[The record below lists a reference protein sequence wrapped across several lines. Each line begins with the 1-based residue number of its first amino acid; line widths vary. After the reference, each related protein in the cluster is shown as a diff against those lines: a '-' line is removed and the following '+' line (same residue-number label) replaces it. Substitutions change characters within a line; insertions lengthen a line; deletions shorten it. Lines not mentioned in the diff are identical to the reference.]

1 MKKYTLLALMLLLVL
16 MLTACSSKP
25 TEPEAT
31 EVPTPEPTVYIDP
44 NLMTIR
50 PAEFSEETQQVLD
63 ILNTN
68 LTFFDYTVD
77 ESIRSM
83 NLEMWNLSDAGWTST
98 GRTLGNI
105 DSTEGRIGISLTGAT
120 YDLYIIDE
128 GDTHK
133 VSYDALSGFE
143 AQPSILGS
151 RLSESSPIVS
161 DQEVE
166 LWMRLG
172 AGCTNNSFASLAD
185 FRSADCQTGLAVTV
199 TFSVKTAEEI
209 IAEEEAAAAAALAAA
224 EAAANASAAPAEAT
238 EEVAEQVSE
247 EVSAEAEVAADAATE
262 APAETIIEETVTL
275 APELMEAMADETKVD
290 PSMQPVVE
298 DVATEAPAA

>member
-1 MKKYTLLALMLLLVL
+1 MKKYTLLALLLLLVL

-63 ILNTN
+63 ILNSN

-83 NLEMWNLSDAGWTST
+83 NLEMWNLSDAGWASA

-128 GDTHK
+128 DSSHK
-133 VSYDALSGFE
+133 VSYDALTGFE

-151 RLSESSPIVS
+151 RLSETSPIVS

-172 AGCTNNSFASLAD
+172 AGCTNNNFASLAD

-224 EAAANASAAPAEAT
+224 EAAANASAAPAEAPADAA
-238 EEVAEQVSE
+238 EEVP
-247 EVSAEAEVAADAATE
+247 AEAGLAADAVTE
-262 APAETIIEETVTL
+262 APAEAEPIVEETVTL
-275 APELMEAMADETKVD
+275 APELQETITDETKVD
-290 PSMQPVVE
+290 PSQQPVVE